1 VIWSYAALF
10 PRGVSTGPATMAT
23 RSLSIYNLTQ
33 GEIDLE
39 PKALIL
45 PDLDAGRIPRLKY
58 LSASVLFLQI
68 LAFVFATIF
77 LFQQLGYIVAAGA
90 WFSHLGRLVAALAPY
105 LVLPFGIIL
114 SFLLH
119 RNGSYRSAASFP
131 FVLLAIA
138 AAAGQIYLTIVP
150 DPILDNFGPRPV
162 PYPGFL
168 VLPSEEVPPGFQE
181 VSHHYTKQEYRINLR
196 QTRNDDRIDLDIF
209 ESPITQFSYSQ
220 SELVRE
226 FDYQGITGRAYAH
239 VGKGGKETTLVW
251 LNPPRQR
258 ISISL
263 TQSVGDDYSPDDII
277 RVLKSMK
284 RATGT
289 P

>member
-1 VIWSYAALF
+1 MPLLPIERPRRDRGDGPDQGCGWPSRCDHAGDASLRRQIQDGLRCVIS
-10 PRGVSTGPATMAT
+10 G
-23 RSLSIYNLTQ
+23 
-33 GEIDLE
+33 
-39 PKALIL
+39 
-45 PDLDAGRIPRLKY
+45 
-58 LSASVLFLQI
+58 
-68 LAFVFATIF
+68 
-77 LFQQLGYIVAAGA
+77 
-90 WFSHLGRLVAALAPY
+90 
-105 LVLPFGIIL
+105 
-114 SFLLH
+114 
-119 RNGSYRSAASFP
+119 
-131 FVLLAIA
+131 
-138 AAAGQIYLTIVP
+138 
-150 DPILDNFGPRPV
+150 NFGPRPV

-226 FDYQGITGRAYAH
+226 FDYQGITGRVYAH

-284 RATGT
+284 PATGT

>member
-1 VIWSYAALF
+1 V
-10 PRGVSTGPATMAT
+10 
-23 RSLSIYNLTQ
+23 
-33 GEIDLE
+33 
-39 PKALIL
+39 
-45 PDLDAGRIPRLKY
+45 KY

-77 LFQQLGYIVAAGA
+77 LFHQLGYVVAAGA
-90 WFSHLGRLVAALAPY
+90 WFPHPGRLVATLAPY
-105 LVLPFGIIL
+105 LVLPFGITL

-119 RNGSYRSAASFP
+119 RNGSYRSAASLP

-138 AAAGQIYLTIVP
+138 VAVGQIYLTIVP

-168 VLPSEEVPPGFQE
+168 ILPSEEVPPGFQE
-181 VSHHYTKQEYRINLR
+181 VSHHYTKQEYAIKLR
-196 QTRNDDRIDLDIF
+196 QTRNDDQIDLDIF
-209 ESPITQFSYSQ
+209 ESPFTQFLYSQ

-226 FDYQGITGRAYAH
+226 FDYLGITGRVYAH
-239 VGKGGKETTLVW
+239 VSKRGKEKTLVW

-263 TQSVGDDYSPDDII
+263 SQRVDDDYSPDDII

-284 RATGT
+284 PATGT

>member
-1 VIWSYAALF
+1 
-10 PRGVSTGPATMAT
+10 MAT
-23 RSLSIYNLTQ
+23 RSLSISNPSH
-33 GEIDLE
+33 GEIDFE
-39 PKALIL
+39 PKALVL
-45 PDLDAGRIPRLKY
+45 PDVDAGRIPRVKY
-58 LSASVLFLQI
+58 LSASVLLLQI

-77 LFQQLGYIVAAGA
+77 LFQQLGYVVGAGA

-105 LVLPFGIIL
+105 LILPFSIIL

-119 RNGSYRSAASFP
+119 KNGSYRSAASLP
-131 FVLLAIA
+131 FVLLTIA
-138 AAAGQIYLTIVP
+138 VATGQIDRTVVP

-168 VLPSEEVPPGFQE
+168 ILPSEAVPPDFQE
-181 VSHHYTKQEYRINLR
+181 VSHHYTKQEYGINLR

-209 ESPITQFSYSQ
+209 ESPITQFLYSQ

-226 FDYQGITGRAYAH
+226 FDYQGITGRVYAH
-239 VGKGGKETTLVW
+239 VSKRGTEKTLVW

-263 TQSVGDDYSPDDII
+263 SQSVGDDYSPDDII

-284 RATGT
+284 PATGT